1 MSEGLQMILNDD
13 GVFEE
18 YDDTYDLTIHCES
31 REEQEE
37 VLNKLNRRW
46 IPCSERMPDDDTI
59 INVIVSGYEVWD
71 GKKTLFVDCATYPG
85 SYIDGFDTDNDWDEG
100 QEVHILAW
108 MPLPEPYGGDEE

>member
-1 MSEGLQMILNDD
+1 MPNSCKSIIKRLRHNGAITQA
-13 GVFEE
+13 E
-18 YDDTYDLTIHCES
+18 YD
-31 REEQEE
+31 
-37 VLNKLNRRW
+37 KLMRKLDGW

-71 GKKTLFVDCATYPG
+71 GKKTLFVDWATYPG

-108 MPLPEPYGGDEE
+108 MPLPEPYGGESE